1 MKKVTEEFS
10 NLLDV
15 TEGIICHQVNC
26 LGRMKSGL
34 AKSISEKYPIVKE
47 KYDEMFFHIENNTV
61 KSDLY
66 VSSNLIST
74 EIIPSDFV
82 SLLGYVQLLDVGN
95 NLYVANLFGQ
105 YDYGTDSR
113 KTEYFA
119 LKTALERVQEWES
132 LRTLFA
138 VTHPVYY
145 NDDSSPPMKV
155 HLPKNLGCGLAGGD
169 WKIVRQII
177 ENVFHEG
184 QEVECVIHDYGN

>member
-15 TEGIICHQVNC
+15 KEGIICHQVNC

-34 AKSISEKYPIVKE
+34 AKSISEKYPIVKK
-47 KYDEMFFHIENNTV
+47 KYEEIFQHIENKTDNNV
-61 KSDLY
+61 FDGSN
-66 VSSNLIST
+66 NLIST

-119 LKTALERVQEWES
+119 LKTALERVQQWES
-132 LRTLFA
+132 LRTLFDGPA
-138 VTHPVYY
+138 P
-145 NDDSSPPMKV
+145 SMKV

-169 WKIVRQII
+169 WKIVRKII

>member
-10 NLLDV
+10 DLLEV
-15 TEGIICHQVNC
+15 KEGIICHQVNC

-34 AKSISEKYPIVKE
+34 AKSISEKYPIVKT

-82 SLLGYVQLLDVGN
+82 SLLGYVQLLDVEN
-95 NLYVANLFGQ
+95 ELYVANLFGQ

-132 LRTLFA
+132 LRTLFDGPA
-138 VTHPVYY
+138 P
-145 NDDSSPPMKV
+145 SMKV

-169 WKIVRQII
+169 WKIVRKII

-184 QEVECVIHDYGN
+184 QDVECVIHEWKI